1 MRVMLG
7 VVIAAGLLLAGAA
20 QGQSFQAGT
29 HYRELP
35 RQVDTVDDGRIEVRE
50 FFSYGCPFCNQFL
63 PRINSYA
70 EQVDDDV
77 VVVKHPVVFD
87 QRSEP
92 LARAYA
98 VAEELGVV
106 DDVHGALFVAYHER
120 GNRLDNAERVAEV
133 FAEQGVDR
141 QAVIDEWESFGVETK
156 VSRYRQNLRNY
167 MATST
172 PSMAVNGRYYIDMNM
187 ARSQDQLLQI
197 VDYLVQKERDRIN

>member
-7 VVIAAGLLLAGAA
+7 AVVAAGLLFAGAV
-20 QGQSFQAGT
+20 QGQSFQSGT
-29 HYRELP
+29 HYQELP

-63 PRINSYA
+63 PRMNRYA
-70 EQVDDDV
+70 GQVDDDV

-87 QRSEP
+87 RRAEP

-98 VAEELGVV
+98 VAEELDVV
-106 DDVHGALFVAYHER
+106 DQVHGALFVAYHDR
-120 GNRLDNAERVAEV
+120 GNRLDTAERVADV

-141 QAVIDEWESFGVETK
+141 QAVLDEWESFGVETK
-156 VSRYRQNLRNY
+156 LSRYRQGLRDY
-167 MATST
+167 RATST

-187 ARSQDQLLQI
+187 ARSQEQLLQI
-197 VDYLVQKERDRIN
+197 VDYLVQKERDRTN